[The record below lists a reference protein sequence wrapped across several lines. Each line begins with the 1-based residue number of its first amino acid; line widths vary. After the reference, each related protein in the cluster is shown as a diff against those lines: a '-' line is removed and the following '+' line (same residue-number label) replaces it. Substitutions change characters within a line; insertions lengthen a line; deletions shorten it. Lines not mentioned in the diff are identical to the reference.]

1 MVATSDFVKEKFDF
15 FNGLCFEGAL
25 PAIPVV
31 MVKARTFLG
40 KVEYVYNRGF
50 FGRITGCRDF
60 RMKISVS
67 FDLEEAVLED
77 VILHEMIH
85 YYIALNRIKDSSAH
99 GHVFREMMDSI
110 NEKYGRN
117 ITVRHRADQTLRPVQ
132 GPQASGP
139 DAGLDGGPVAVPA
152 AGSVCGPVAV
162 PAAVPVCGPTSEPA
176 EAPARQ
182 NYVCVST
189 FRDGKLGVTVC
200 SASKIQ
206 YLKRVLP
213 RYFSLEKMEWYTS
226 RDPFFNRFPR
236 ARTPKIY
243 KITRAELDAHLR
255 TDANE

>member
-1 MVATSDFVKEKFDF
+1 MVATSEFVKEKFDC
-15 FNGLCFEGAL
+15 FNDLCFGGSL

-31 MVKARTFLG
+31 LVKARTFLG

-50 FGRITGCRDF
+50 FGRITGCCDF

-67 FDLEEAVLED
+67 FDLDEAVLED

-85 YYIALNRIKDSSAH
+85 YYIALNRITDSSAH

-132 GPQASGP
+132 GLQATGP
-139 DAGLDGGPVAVPA
+139 GEGPVAVPA
-152 AGSVCGPVAV
+152 AGSVCGPVA
-162 PAAVPVCGPTSEPA
+162 EPA
-176 EAPARQ
+176 EAPARL
-182 NYVCVST
+182 NYLCVST
-189 FRDGKLGVTVC
+189 FRDGKIGVTVC

-226 RDPFFNRFPR
+226 RDPFFNRFPH

-255 TDANE
+255 TDAND

>member
-1 MVATSDFVKEKFDF
+1 MVATSEFVKEKFDC
-15 FNGLCFEGAL
+15 FNDLCFGGSL

-31 MVKARTFLG
+31 LVKARTFLG

-67 FDLEEAVLED
+67 FDLDEAVLED

-117 ITVRHRADQTLRPVQ
+117 ITVRHRIV
-132 GPQASGP
+132 S
-139 DAGLDGGPVAVPA
+139 
-152 AGSVCGPVAV
+152 
-162 PAAVPVCGPTSEPA
+162 A
-176 EAPARQ
+176 EAPARL
-182 NYVCVST
+182 NYLCVST
-189 FRDGKLGVTVC
+189 FRDGKLGLTVC

-255 TDANE
+255 TDAND